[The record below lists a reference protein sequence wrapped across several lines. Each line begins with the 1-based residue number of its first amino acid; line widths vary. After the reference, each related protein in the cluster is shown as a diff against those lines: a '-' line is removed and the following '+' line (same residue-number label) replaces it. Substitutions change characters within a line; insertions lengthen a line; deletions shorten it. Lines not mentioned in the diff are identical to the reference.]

1 MTFLQQEGRKIKKI
15 ALTKKIEHP
24 HREKQLILTQ
34 EHSQQTPLAEGDFI
48 AYRFDDHI
56 TIHGGT
62 SLELADSN
70 MVSTAPASV
79 IVTFLLK
86 GQLGFSY
93 DNLAFH
99 LDSAPAP
106 RAVVVNLT
114 KPANF
119 RREFRT
125 GNRVSKL
132 NIILHPDW
140 ITQRA
145 TPDCPVHQFSR
156 YHKAHQPIRLDP
168 EMIEQIQALMALS
181 HPQTFQEKMQFE
193 ILTHTLTASVFNQLT
208 SDSFQAEADAT
219 SPSCSQVNQLVHF
232 IEKHLDE
239 DLSLERLAAQFS
251 MSVSNLQRR
260 FKQNLNLTVSGYI
273 RLRRLEVAKQQLE
286 RGQITITE
294 AAYEAGY
301 QHPSNFT
308 NAFKRTFG
316 VPPHRIYAT
325 K

>member
-1 MTFLQQEGRKIKKI
+1 MTFSQEKSRKIKKV
-15 ALTKKIEHP
+15 ALTKKIECHD
-24 HREKQLILTQ
+24 KQLILTQ
-34 EHSQQTPLAEGDFI
+34 ERTQQTPLAEGDFI
-48 AYRFDDHI
+48 AYRFHNHI
-56 TIHGGT
+56 TVHGGT

-70 MVSTAPASV
+70 MVSSTPASV
-79 IVTFLLK
+79 IVTFLLN

-93 DNLAFH
+93 DDLEFH
-99 LDSAPAP
+99 LDATHGP
-106 RAVVVNLT
+106 RATIVNLA

-119 RREFRT
+119 RREFRA
-125 GNRVSKL
+125 GNQVSKL

-140 ITQRA
+140 IAQRA

-156 YHKAHQPIRLDP
+156 YHKAHQPIRLDQDIL
-168 EMIEQIQALMALS
+168 ERVQALMALS
-181 HPQTFQEKMQFE
+181 HPHTFHEKMQFE

-208 SDSFQAEADAT
+208 SDSFQAEQDAAT
-219 SPSCSQVNQLVHF
+219 PRCSQVTQIVHY

-239 DLSLERLAAQFS
+239 DLSLERLAAQFA

-260 FKQNLNLTVSGYI
+260 FKQHLNLTVSGYI
-273 RLRRLEVAKQQLE
+273 RQRRLEIAKQQLE
-286 RGQITITE
+286 RGQVTITE

-308 NAFKRTFG
+308 NAFKRAFG
-316 VPPHRIYAT
+316 VPPQRIYAT